1 MAARFHR
8 TADGCRIVFH
18 TEANRRT
25 NRGYH
30 FHRQLQN
37 TYQKELEQVGCD
49 CVFRSSGLLHRILY
63 LFLVEQKEVDFGIAV
78 CVSVISDIIC
88 NFVPNNLNAMRPIY
102 LLIIA
107 VILSSVAVYP
117 ANEKFCSVNALY
129 GTSMREMTSVC
140 KDKDGFIWASS
151 HTGVL
156 RLTEDDYRIYALP
169 YETTNVLFVKLAYN
183 HSQLLAYTNNGQL
196 FRYNPLYD
204 RFDFLLNLSKLLNNR
219 HLFVQNALIDDD
231 GSFWIATS
239 TGCYTFNE
247 GKLSLLWDDVEEVYA
262 VVKCDSEHIFIANTK
277 GIWLI
282 DTHSMQRENVCAN
295 NPTTSIIYS
304 TLFYDDTVGKLWVGS
319 RSSGLF
325 SYDLKT
331 KTFAAVLPGIIP
343 KQPIMAID
351 AISESA
357 IWVGIDGQGIWEVDK
372 AGRQIGNVHKEDIDN
387 PASLQGNGVYDIMY
401 DGNKR
406 IWICTITGG
415 VSFID
420 RKTPLVNQVMHQLN
434 VSNSLTNN
442 NVNAMIEDKKGNIW
456 FATDN
461 GISCWNVSANQWRTF
476 YHNKQGQANVFLALC
491 EDDRGRIWAGTYSSG
506 VFVLDGA
513 SGRETAH
520 YVAGKQGATI
530 SSNFIFDIF
539 KDKSGNLWFG
549 GNQGDVV
556 CYITNENRFRTY
568 SFLPVAAITELSS
581 EYMLFACSYGVCS
594 LDKQSGEIKLLIED
608 YPVSDFVATEKN
620 IWACT
625 SGEGL
630 VCYDRHNKTIE
641 KYTTQSGLPSNY
653 VNSILSLGDYLWLGT
668 ESGLCRFNPKDKTV
682 STYASLL
689 NLSKVAYNRHAKY
702 KLKSGQLIWGTNQGA
717 IFFYPDSIVQIQPRG
732 RIFFQDL
739 SLSGRSVRDS
749 SGYLLTTPVNEI
761 EEISLK
767 YNQNTLSM
775 ELLPIDISDAGS
787 QFSWKMEGLDDDW
800 RLPSHRRIISYS
812 NLPNGHF
819 QLKIRLYDS
828 SLSHI
833 VAERELKIHITPP
846 FWETGWFRLLIFAIV
861 TGIVWFSLRFYI
873 NRLKQLHSEEKV
885 RFFTNTA
892 HDIRTSLTLIK
903 GPVEEL
909 VKESNLSELGRRYLQ
924 LITEQS
930 RRLSVVITQ
939 LMDFQKVD
947 VGKGQLALTMVD
959 IVKLVAHRT
968 LMFESYAKANKIE
981 LFFSPEKPAYLTAI
995 DELKIEKAID
1005 NLISNAIKY
1014 SYPDSRVDIVLKCN
1028 ADNWTLEITDNGIGI
1043 GSQAQRK
1050 LFKEFYRSENAVN
1063 SKIIGSGVGL
1073 MLVKHYIVMHGGDIS
1088 FVSKENEG
1096 TIFKVIIPFKE
1107 IIDEKKPAAP
1117 THTSE
1122 VFTSLPCSQISLP
1135 LRQTN
1140 IQQHGMRLL
1149 IVEDNP
1155 DMQNFIS
1162 SVLCEEFQVSTACD
1176 GLQGWEVIQKQQPDL
1191 VISDVM
1197 MPNMDGFEL
1206 CRRMKST
1213 YETSHIPIILL
1224 TSLSEKTQQ
1233 LQGLGLGADDYL
1245 TKPFDMTLLSQR
1257 IKSILRNRKVIRD
1270 KALKLIK
1277 ENENEPLLAN
1287 ELNDKFIKKALE
1299 VVRRNMNNSEFGKD
1313 EFASAM
1319 NVSSSLLYKKIKSL
1333 TDQPPI
1339 DFIKSI
1345 RLNNALELLRTKK
1358 YNITEVGDICG
1369 FTSISYFSQ
1378 AFKKYFGKTPSE
1390 VLDDSGNA

>member
-1 MAARFHR
+1 MKS
-8 TADGCRIVFH
+8 I
-18 TEANRRT
+18 
-25 NRGYH
+25 
-30 FHRQLQN
+30 
-37 TYQKELEQVGCD
+37 
-49 CVFRSSGLLHRILY
+49 Y
-63 LFLVEQKEVDFGIAV
+63 LF
-78 CVSVISDIIC
+78 II
-88 NFVPNNLNAMRPIY
+88 I
-102 LLIIA
+102 
-107 VILSSVAVYP
+107 VILSPFAIYS
-117 ANEKFCSVNALY
+117 ANEQFCSVNALY
-129 GTSMREMTSVC
+129 GTSMRETTSVC

-151 HTGVL
+151 HIGIL
-156 RLTEDDYRIYALP
+156 RLTEDDYRVYTLP

-196 FRYNPLYD
+196 FRYNALYD

-219 HLFVQNALIDDD
+219 HLFVQNALIDED

-247 GKLSLLWDDVEEVYA
+247 GKLSLLRNDVEEVYA
-262 VVKCDSEHIFIANTK
+262 VAKCDSEHIFIANTK

-282 DTHSMQRENVCAN
+282 DTRSMQRENVCAN
-295 NPTTSIIYS
+295 DPIAPVIYS
-304 TLFYDDTVGKLWVGS
+304 TLFYDNTVEKLWIGS

-325 SYDLKT
+325 SYDIKT
-331 KTFAAVLPGIIP
+331 KTFSPVLPGIIP
-343 KQPIMAID
+343 RQPIMAVE

-357 IWVGIDGQGIWEVDK
+357 VWVGIDGQGIWEIDK
-372 AGRQIGNVHKEDIDN
+372 AGRQIYNVYKEDIDN
-387 PASLQGNGVYDIMY
+387 PASLQGNGIQDIMY
-401 DGNKR
+401 DENKR

-415 VSFID
+415 VSFVD
-420 RKTPLVNQVMHQLN
+420 RKTPLVNQVTHQIN
-434 VSNSLTNN
+434 ISNSLTNN
-442 NVNAMIEDKKGNIW
+442 NINAIIEDKKGNIW

-461 GISCWNVSANQWRTF
+461 GISCWNRADNQWRTF

-506 VFVLDGA
+506 VYVLDGT

-520 YVAGKQGATI
+520 YVAGKQDASI

-556 CYITNENRFRTY
+556 CYITNENRFNPY
-568 SFLPVAAITELSS
+568 SFLPVSAITELSP
-581 EYMLFACSYGVCS
+581 EYMLFACSYGVCR
-594 LDKQSGEIKLLIED
+594 LDKQSGEIKLLVED
-608 YPVSDFVATEKN
+608 YPISDLVATEKK
-620 IWACT
+620 IWATT

-630 VCYDRHNKTIE
+630 VCYDLQNKTIE
-641 KYTTQSGLPSNY
+641 KYTTRQGLPSNY
-653 VNSILSLGDYLWLGT
+653 LNSILQVGDYLWIGT
-668 ESGLCRFNPKDKTV
+668 ESGMCRFNPKDKTV

-689 NLSKVAYNRHAKY
+689 NLSKVAYNRHARY
-702 KLKSGQLIWGTNQGA
+702 KLKNGQLIWGTNQGA
-717 IFFYPDSIVQIQPRG
+717 IFFNPDSILQVQPRG

-739 SLSGRSVRDS
+739 SLSGHSVRDS
-749 SGYLLTTPVNEI
+749 SGYPLTTPVNET
-761 EEISLK
+761 EKISLK
-767 YNQNTLSM
+767 YNQNTLSL
-775 ELLPIDISDAGS
+775 ELLPIDVTATGS
-787 QFSWKMEGLDDDW
+787 QFSWKMEGLDNDW
-800 RLPSHRRIISYS
+800 NLPSHRKIISYS
-812 NLPNGHF
+812 NLSYGHF

-846 FWETGWFRLLIFAIV
+846 FWETGWFRTLIFAVLI
-861 TGIVWFSLRFYI
+861 GIVWFSLRFYI
-873 NRLKQLHSEEKV
+873 NRIKQLHSEEKV

-959 IVKLVAHRT
+959 VVKLVARRT
-968 LMFESYAKANKIE
+968 MMFESYAKANKIE
-981 LFFSPEKPAYLTAI
+981 LVFSPEQPACLTAI
-995 DELKIEKAID
+995 DELKIEKAVD

-1014 SYPDSRVDIVLKCN
+1014 SYPDNCVDIVLKCN
-1028 ADNWTLEITDNGIGI
+1028 AGNWILEITDRGIGI

-1073 MLVKHYIVMHGGDIS
+1073 MLVKHYVVMHGGNIS
-1088 FVSKENEG
+1088 FASKENTG
-1096 TIFKVIIPFKE
+1096 TTFRVVIPFKE
-1107 IIDEKKPAAP
+1107 ITEEKKPVAP
-1117 THTSE
+1117 SHTSE
-1122 VFTSLPCSQISLP
+1122 VFTSLPQSITLP
-1135 LRQTN
+1135 LRQGNTP
-1140 IQQHGMRLL
+1140 QQGMRLL

-1155 DMQNFIS
+1155 DMQNFIR
-1162 SVLCEEFQVSTACD
+1162 SVLCEEFQVAIAGD
-1176 GLQGWEVIQKQQPDL
+1176 GLQGWEAIQRQQPDL
-1191 VISDVM
+1191 VVSDVM

-1206 CRRMKST
+1206 CCRMKST
-1213 YETSHIPIILL
+1213 YETSHIPVILL

-1245 TKPFDMTLLSQR
+1245 TKPFDITLLVQR
-1257 IKSILRNRKVIRD
+1257 IKSILRNRMIIRE
-1270 KALKLIK
+1270 KALKLIDK
-1277 ENENEPLLAN
+1277 KNDNDPLFAN

-1299 VVRRNMNNSEFGKD
+1299 IVRQNIDNPEFGKD

-1333 TDQPPI
+1333 TDQSPV

-1345 RLNNALELLRTKK
+1345 RLNHALELLRTKK

-1378 AFKKYFGKTPSE
+1378 AFKKYFGKTPSD
-1390 VLDDSGNA
+1390 VLEDGSES

>member
-1 MAARFHR
+1 MRF
-8 TADGCRIVFH
+8 
-18 TEANRRT
+18 
-25 NRGYH
+25 
-30 FHRQLQN
+30 
-37 TYQKELEQVGCD
+37 
-49 CVFRSSGLLHRILY
+49 
-63 LFLVEQKEVDFGIAV
+63 
-78 CVSVISDIIC
+78 
-88 NFVPNNLNAMRPIY
+88 IY

-107 VILSSVAVYP
+107 VILPSFAVCS
-117 ANEKFCSVNALY
+117 ANEKFYSINALH
-129 GTSMREMTSVC
+129 GTSMREMASVY
-140 KDKDGFIWASS
+140 KDKDGFIWSS
-151 HTGVL
+151 SRIGVL
-156 RLTEDDYRIYALP
+156 RLTEDDYRIYSLP
-169 YETTNVLFVKLAYN
+169 YETTNVISVKLAHN

-196 FRYNPLYD
+196 FRYNALYD
-204 RFDFLLNLSKLLNNR
+204 RFDFLLNLSKLLINR
-219 HLFVQNALIDDD
+219 HLFVHDVLIDNN
-231 GSFWIATS
+231 GSLWIATS
-239 TGCYTFNE
+239 TGFYKFYE
-247 GKLSLLWDDVEEVYA
+247 GKLSWLWNDAEEVYTG
-262 VVKCDSEHIFIANTK
+262 VWCDAGHLFIANAK

-282 DTHSMQRENVCAN
+282 DTRSMQRENVSTN
-295 NPTTSIIYS
+295 NSAAPIRFSS
-304 TLFYDDTVGKLWVGS
+304 LFYDDTVGKLWIGS
-319 RSSGLF
+319 QSSGLF
-325 SYDLKT
+325 SYDLET
-331 KTFAAVLPGIIP
+331 KTFSSVLPGIIP
-343 KQPIMAID
+343 KQPVMAIE
-351 AISESA
+351 ATSESA
-357 IWVGIDGQGIWEVDK
+357 IWVGIDGQGIWEIDK
-372 AGRQIGNVHKEDIDN
+372 TGKHIRNVYKEDIDN
-387 PASLQGNGVYDIMY
+387 PASLQGNGVYDIMC
-401 DGNKR
+401 DDNKR
-406 IWICTITGG
+406 VWICTVSGG

-420 RKTPLVNQVMHQLN
+420 QKTSLVNQVTHQIN
-434 VSNSLTNN
+434 VNNSLTNN
-442 NVNAMIEDKKGNIW
+442 NVNAIIEDKKGNIW

-461 GISCWNVSANQWRTF
+461 GISCWNVSSNQWRTF
-476 YHNKQGQANVFLALC
+476 YHNKQAQANVFLALC

-506 VFVLDGA
+506 VYVLDGT
-513 SGRETAH
+513 SGREIAH
-520 YVAGKQGATI
+520 YTAGKPNNSIA
-530 SSNFIFDIF
+530 SNFIFDIV
-539 KDKSGNLWFG
+539 KDSQENLWLG
-549 GNQGDVV
+549 SNQGEVV
-556 CYITNENRFRTY
+556 CCISNENRFRTY
-568 SFLPVAAITELSS
+568 SFLPVSAITELSS
-581 EYMLFACSYGVCS
+581 EEMLFACSYGVCS
-594 LDKQSGEIKLLIED
+594 LDKQSGEIKLLVED
-608 YPVSDFVATEKN
+608 YPVLDFVATEKN

-625 SGEGL
+625 NGEGL
-630 VCYDRHNKTIE
+630 ICYDRQNKTIE
-641 KYTTQSGLPSNY
+641 KYTTQTGLPSNY
-653 VNSILSLGDYLWLGT
+653 VNSILPVGDYLWLGT

-689 NLSKVAYNRHAKY
+689 NLSKVAYNRHSRC
-702 KLKSGQLIWGTNQGA
+702 KLKNGQLIWGTNQGA
-717 IFFYPDSIVQIQPRG
+717 IFFDPDSILQVQPRG

-749 SGYLLTTPVNEI
+749 SGYFLTTPVDEL
-761 EEISLK
+761 EEIVLK
-767 YNQNTLSM
+767 YNQNTLSL

-787 QFSWKMEGLDDDW
+787 QFSWKMEGLDSDW
-800 RLPSHRRIISYS
+800 NLPSHRRIISYT
-812 NLPNGHF
+812 NLPYSHF

-833 VAERELKIHITPP
+833 VAERELKIHISPP
-846 FWETGWFRLLIFAIV
+846 FWKTVWFRLLTFAIIA
-861 TGIVWFSLRFYI
+861 GIVWFSLRFYI

-903 GPVEEL
+903 APVEAL
-909 VKESNLSELGRRYLQ
+909 IKESNLSDLGRRYLQ

-959 IVKLVAHRT
+959 VVKLVAHRT

-981 LFFSPEKPAYLTAI
+981 LVFSPEQSIYRTAI
-995 DELKIEKAID
+995 DELKIEKAVD

-1014 SYPDSRVDIVLKCN
+1014 SHPDSRVDIVLKGN
-1028 ADNWTLEITDNGIGI
+1028 ADNWILEIIDHGIGI
-1043 GSQAQRK
+1043 DSQAQRK

-1073 MLVKHYIVMHGGDIS
+1073 MLVKHYVVMHGGDIS
-1088 FVSKENEG
+1088 FISKENAG
-1096 TIFKVIIPFKE
+1096 TTFKVIIPFKE
-1107 IIDEKKPAAP
+1107 IPNEKKQVAP

-1135 LRQTN
+1135 FRQTN
-1140 IQQHGMRLL
+1140 TQQHGMRLL

-1155 DMQNFIS
+1155 DMQNFIA
-1162 SVLCEEFQVSTACD
+1162 SVLCEEFQVSTADD
-1176 GLQGWEVIQKQQPDL
+1176 GLQGWETIQKQQPDL

-1213 YETSHIPIILL
+1213 YETSHIPVILL

-1245 TKPFDMTLLSQR
+1245 TKPFDMALLSQR
-1257 IKSILRNRKVIRD
+1257 IKSILRNRKIIRE

-1277 ENENEPLLAN
+1277 ENDNEPLLAN

-1299 VVRRNMNNSEFGKD
+1299 VIRRNMDNSEFGKD

-1333 TDQPPI
+1333 TDQSPT

-1345 RLNNALELLRTKK
+1345 RLNHALELMRTKK

-1390 VLDDSGNA
+1390 VLEDNNDS